1 MIKTIR
7 KISDDFKRKVAL
19 DVITGKLSKE
29 EARRVYDIRGKSA
42 VTDWVRRFEQ
52 EFSHLE
58 NPALCLPLMNK
69 SKKTASLED
78 LQSEIERLR
87 RELATEQH
95 KSGLYKSMIEVAEE
109 RFNIEIRKKSGAKP
123 SSNTRSK

>member
-1 MIKTIR
+1 MIKTNR
-7 KISDDFKRKVAL
+7 RISDDLKRRVVL
-19 DVITGKLSKE
+19 DVLSGKLSKE

-42 VTDWVRRFEQ
+42 VTDWIRRFEN

-58 NPALCLPLMNK
+58 NPILCLPLMGK

-87 RELATEQH
+87 HELTIEQH
-95 KSGLYKSMIEVAEE
+95 KSGLYKSMVEVAEE
-109 RFNIEIRKKSGAKP
+109 RFNIEIRKKSGAKQ